1 MGHEFSLSVFTLEI
15 NGTPTVS
22 LQARRYCEA
31 RHFFQKE
38 RLRAD
43 LTAATSHGV
52 PSCDAGAKMRVR
64 LATFTEADL
73 YRKAT
78 KSFPSTK
85 KFAVMY
91 LVDRDR

>member
-31 RHFFQKE
+31 RHFFETE

-43 LTAATSHGV
+43 LTASTSRGV
-52 PSCDAGAKMRVR
+52 PLCDARAKMRVR

-78 KSFPSTK
+78 KSVPSSK
-85 KFAVMY
+85 KFTVMY

>member
-1 MGHEFSLSVFTLEI
+1 MRREFSLSVFTLEI
-15 NGTPTVS
+15 NGTPTIA
-22 LQARRYCEA
+22 LQARRYREAIHFCE
-31 RHFFQKE
+31 KE

-43 LTAATSHGV
+43 LTASTSHGV
-52 PSCDAGAKMRVR
+52 PLCDARAKMRVR
-64 LATFTEADL
+64 LATFIEADL

-78 KSFPSTK
+78 KSIPSSR